1 MFNNNKIL
9 VVIPVMEDSIGIPR
23 KHIRLMNN
31 KPLISYS
38 IELAKSSQYVDDVVV
53 TTDNSELALISEKFG
68 ASVIRRSGDLAD
80 GLSLEAAIY
89 DAMVQKEK
97 LAFDEY
103 DIIIILQPT
112 SPLLKVATLDKAI
125 EKFEDFAIESII
137 GVVED
142 SHLSWKYDE
151 NNKRYFPNYLE
162 RLKKQD
168 LPKSFRESGSI
179 VASRRTFIHED
190 SYIGTNIDLIELSR
204 EEGISIENYD
214 DWLVVESYILKK
226 KVAFIVNSN
235 NEIGNRPIY
244 TCLSIA
250 SKLISHDFIIILN
263 ERYESGIKAVNDYGY
278 DYKVYSGFE
287 DLFTILK
294 EFSPNI
300 VVNNIQDTSEEYM
313 VGLKEAGYFV
323 VNFDDLGVG
332 IDYANVVFDSLYEHD
347 LSESNVF
354 TGYKYYVLKDEFYF
368 QPTKVI
374 TQDVKNVL
382 IIFEG
387 TDSNHLSE
395 LFLNAILSTNYGNKI
410 NIILGEGFEGVEELV
425 SKYESNPLIQ
435 IYQNVSNVSEFMF
448 KADIIITSASKIMY
462 DACSLAVPT
471 ICVCQNDLEKT
482 HVFANVSNG
491 FINMGMGE
499 ELTKQEI
506 IAQFVALVNNPELR
520 IEMNNKMKK
529 IDLKHGF
536 ENIRSVVQEKYT
548 NFKMEEMSKN
558 EYI

>member
-9 VVIPVMEDSIGIPR
+9 VVIPIMDDSIGIPR
-23 KHIRLMNN
+23 KYSRLMNN

-38 IELAKSSQYVDDVVV
+38 IELAKASQYVDDVVV

-68 ASVIRRSGDLAD
+68 ASVIRRSRDLAAAD
-80 GLSLEAAIY
+80 VSLEQVIY

-103 DIIIILQPT
+103 DIVIIIQPS
-112 SPLLKVATLDKAI
+112 SPLLKSATLDKAI

-142 SHLSWKYDE
+142 SHLSWRYDDD
-151 NNKRYFPNYLE
+151 NQRFFPNYIE

-168 LPKSFRESGSI
+168 LPKSFRESGS
-179 VASRRTFIHED
+179 VVVSRRGLIHED
-190 SYIGTNIDLIELSR
+190 SYIGSNIDLIVLSR
-204 EEGISIENYD
+204 EESIDIQNYD
-214 DWLVVESYILKK
+214 DWMVVESHIQKK
-226 KVAFIVNSN
+226 RVAFIVNSN
-235 NEIGNRPIY
+235 NEIGNRPIH
-244 TCLSIA
+244 TCLSMA
-250 SKLISHDFIIILN
+250 SKLISHDFIVLLDKH
-263 ERYESGIKAVNDYGY
+263 YESGIKVINDYGY
-278 DYKVYSGFE
+278 DYKVYDGTE
-287 DLFTILK
+287 ELLTILK
-294 EFSPNI
+294 EFNPHI
-300 VVNNIQDTSEEYM
+300 VINNIQDTFEEYM
-313 VGLKEAGYFV
+313 VSLKNEGYFV

-332 IDYANVVFDSLYEHD
+332 IDYADIVFDCLYEHD
-347 LSESNVF
+347 LSESNVY

-374 TQDVKNVL
+374 TQDVNNVL

-395 LFLNAILSTNYGNKI
+395 LFLDAILSTNYNNKI
-410 NIILGEGFEGVEELV
+410 NIILGGGYENIEELV

-435 IYQNVSNVSEFMF
+435 IYQNVSDVSEFMF

-482 HVFANVSNG
+482 HVFANASNG

-499 ELTKQEI
+499 QLTKQEI
-506 IAQFVALVNNPELR
+506 VDQFVALANNPELR
-520 IEMNNKMKK
+520 IEMNNKMRR

-536 ENIRSVVQEKYT
+536 DNIKSVVQEKYVD
-548 NFKMEEMSKN
+548 FKNGDAK
-558 EYI
+558 

>member
-9 VVIPVMEDSIGIPR
+9 VVIPIMDDSIGIPR
-23 KHIRLMNN
+23 KYSRLMNN

-38 IELAKSSQYVDDVVV
+38 IELAKASQYVDDVVV

-68 ASVIRRSGDLAD
+68 ASVIRRSGDLAAAD
-80 GLSLEAAIY
+80 ASLEQVIY

-103 DIIIILQPT
+103 DIVIIIQPS
-112 SPLLKVATLDKAI
+112 SPLLKSATLDKAI
-125 EKFEDFAIESII
+125 ERFEDFAIESII

-142 SHLSWKYDE
+142 SHLSWRYDDD
-151 NNKRYFPNYLE
+151 NQRFFPNYIE

-168 LPKSFRESGSI
+168 LPKSFRESGS
-179 VASRRTFIHED
+179 VVVSRRGLIHED
-190 SYIGTNIDLIELSR
+190 SYIGSNIDLIVLSR
-204 EEGISIENYD
+204 EESIDIQNYD
-214 DWLVVESYILKK
+214 DWMVVESHIQKK
-226 KVAFIVNSN
+226 RVAFIANSN
-235 NEIGNRPIY
+235 NEIGNRPIH
-244 TCLSIA
+244 TCLSMA
-250 SKLISHDFIIILN
+250 SKLISHDFIVLLDKH
-263 ERYESGIKAVNDYGY
+263 YESGIKVINEYGY
-278 DYKVYSGFE
+278 DYKVYDGTE
-287 DLFTILK
+287 ELLTILK
-294 EFSPNI
+294 EFNPHI
-300 VVNNIQDTSEEYM
+300 VINNIQDTFEDYM
-313 VGLKEAGYFV
+313 LSLKNEGYFV

-332 IDYANVVFDSLYEHD
+332 VDYADIVFDCLYEHD
-347 LSESNVF
+347 LSESNVY

-395 LFLNAILSTNYGNKI
+395 LFLDAILSTNYNNKI
-410 NIILGEGFEGVEELV
+410 NIILGGGYENIEDLV

-435 IYQNVSNVSEFMF
+435 IYQNVSDVSEFMF
-448 KADIIITSASKIMY
+448 KADIIITSASKTMY

-482 HVFANVSNG
+482 HVFANASNG

-499 ELTKQEI
+499 QLTKQEI
-506 IAQFVALVNNPELR
+506 VDQFVALANNPELR
-520 IEMNNKMKK
+520 IEMNNKMKR

-536 ENIRSVVQEKYT
+536 DNIKSVVQEKYVD
-548 NFKMEEMSKN
+548 FKNGDVK
-558 EYI
+558 

>member
-9 VVIPVMEDSIGIPR
+9 VVIPVIDDSIGIPR

-38 IELAKSSQYVDDVVV
+38 IELAKASQYVDDVVV

-68 ASVIRRSGDLAD
+68 ASVIRRSGDLATAD
-80 GLSLEAAIY
+80 VSIEAAIY
-89 DAMVQKEK
+89 DAMIQKEK

-103 DIIIILQPT
+103 DIVVTLQPT
-112 SPLLKVATLDKAI
+112 SPLLKSTTLDRAI

-142 SHLSWKYDE
+142 SHLSWRYDE
-151 NNKRYFPNYLE
+151 DNQRFFPNYIE

-179 VASRRTFIHED
+179 VASRRGFIRED
-190 SYIGTNIDLIELSR
+190 SYVGSNIDLIELTP
-204 EEGISIENYD
+204 EESIDIQNYD
-214 DWLVVESYILKK
+214 DWLVVESHIQKK
-226 KVAFIVNSN
+226 RIAFIVNSN
-235 NEIGNRPIY
+235 NEIGNRPIHA
-244 TCLSIA
+244 CLSIA
-250 SKLISHDFIIILN
+250 SKLIAHDFIVLLD
-263 ERYESGIKAVNDYGY
+263 EHYESGIKVIKDYGY
-278 DYKVYSGFE
+278 DYKVYEGTG
-287 DLFTILK
+287 DLLTILK
-294 EFSPNI
+294 EFNPDI

-313 VGLKEAGYFV
+313 ASLKEEGYFV

-332 IDYANVVFDSLYEHD
+332 IDYADIVFDSLYEHD
-347 LSESNVF
+347 LSESNVY

-395 LFLNAILSTNYGNKI
+395 LFLNAILSTNYNNKI
-410 NIILGEGFEGVEELV
+410 NIILGEGYGDVEELV

-435 IYQNVSNVSEFMF
+435 IYQNVSDVSEFMF
-448 KADIIITSASKIMY
+448 KADIIITSASKAMY

-482 HVFANVSNG
+482 HVFANASNG

-499 ELTKQEI
+499 QLTTQEI

-520 IEMNNKMKK
+520 IEMNNKMKR

-536 ENIRSVVQEKYT
+536 DNIKLVVQEKYVD
-548 NFKMEEMSKN
+548 FKNGDAK
-558 EYI
+558 

>member
-9 VVIPVMEDSIGIPR
+9 VVIPVIEDSIGIPR
-23 KHIRLMNN
+23 KYIRLMNN

-38 IELAKSSQYVDDVVV
+38 IELAKASQYVDDVVV
-53 TTDNSELALISEKFG
+53 TTGNSELALISEKFG
-68 ASVIRRSGDLAD
+68 ASVIRRSGDLAAD
-80 GLSLEAAIY
+80 NVALESIIY

-103 DIIIILQPT
+103 DIVVIIQPA
-112 SPLLKVATLDKAI
+112 SPLLKPTTLDKAI

-142 SHLSWKYDE
+142 SHLSWRYDE
-151 NNKRYFPNYLE
+151 DNQRYFPNYIE

-179 VASRRTFIHED
+179 VVSRRGFIHEN
-190 SYIGTNIDLIELSR
+190 SYIGSNIDLIELSH
-204 EEGISIENYD
+204 EESIDIQNYD
-214 DWLVVESYILKK
+214 DWLVVESHIQKK
-226 KVAFIVNSN
+226 RVAFIVNSN
-235 NEIGNRPIY
+235 NEIGNRPIH

-250 SKLISHDFIIILN
+250 SKLISDDSLVLLDKH
-263 ERYESGIKAVNDYGY
+263 YESGIKVIEGHGY
-278 DYKVYSGFE
+278 NYKVYDGTG
-287 DLFTILK
+287 DLLTFLK
-294 EFSPNI
+294 EFNPHI

-313 VGLKEAGYFV
+313 VSLKDEGYFV

-332 IDYANVVFDSLYEHD
+332 IDYADIVFDSLYEHD
-347 LSESNVF
+347 LSESNVY

-395 LFLNAILSTNYGNKI
+395 LFLNAILSTNYNNKI
-410 NIILGEGFEGVEELV
+410 NIILGEGYGDVGELV

-435 IYQNVSNVSEFMF
+435 IYQNVSDVSEFMF
-448 KADIIITSASKIMY
+448 KADIIITSAGKIMY

-482 HVFANVSNG
+482 HVFANASNG

-499 ELTKQEI
+499 QLTKQEI
-506 IAQFVALVNNPELR
+506 ITQFVALVNNHELR
-520 IEMNNKMKK
+520 IEMNKKMRS

-536 ENIRSVVQEKYT
+536 ENIKLVVQEKYID
-548 NFKMEEMSKN
+548 FKNGDVK
-558 EYI
+558 

>member
-9 VVIPVMEDSIGIPR
+9 VVIPVIDDSIGIPR

-38 IELAKSSQYVDDVVV
+38 IELAKASQYVDDVVV

-68 ASVIRRSGDLAD
+68 ASVIRRSGDLAED
-80 GLSLEAAIY
+80 NVSLEDVIY

-103 DIIIILQPT
+103 DIVAIIQPT
-112 SPLLKVATLDKAI
+112 SPLLKSTTLDRAI
-125 EKFEDFAIESII
+125 EKFEDFAIESTI

-142 SHLSWKYDE
+142 SHLSWRYDD
-151 NNKRYFPNYLE
+151 NNQRFFPNYIE

-179 VASRRTFIHED
+179 TVSRRGFIRED
-190 SYIGTNIDLIELSR
+190 SYIGSNINLIELAP
-204 EEGISIENYD
+204 EESIDIQNYD
-214 DWLVVESYILKK
+214 DWLVVESHIQKK
-226 KVAFIVNSN
+226 RVAFIVNSN

-244 TCLSIA
+244 TCLSMA
-250 SKLISHDFIIILN
+250 SKLISHDFIVLLD
-263 ERYESGIKAVNDYGY
+263 EQYESGIKVIKDYGY
-278 DYKVYSGFE
+278 NYQVYEGNG
-287 DLFTILK
+287 DLLTILK
-294 EFSPNI
+294 EFNPDI

-313 VGLKEAGYFV
+313 ASLKEEGYFV

-332 IDYANVVFDSLYEHD
+332 IDYADIVFDSLYEHD
-347 LSESNVF
+347 LSESNVY
-354 TGYKYYVLKDEFYF
+354 TGYKYYILKDEFYF

-395 LFLNAILSTNYGNKI
+395 LFLNSILSTSYENKI
-410 NIILGEGFEGVEELV
+410 NIVLGEGYENIEELV

-435 IYQNVSNVSEFMF
+435 IYQNVSDVSEFMF
-448 KADIIITSASKIMY
+448 KADIIITSASKTMY

-482 HVFANVSNG
+482 HVFANASNG

-499 ELTKQEI
+499 QLTKQEI
-506 IAQFVALVNNPELR
+506 VAQFVALVNNPEIR
-520 IEMNNKMKK
+520 IEMNNKMKR

-536 ENIRSVVQEKYT
+536 ENIRLVVQEKYID
-548 NFKMEEMSKN
+548 FKN
-558 EYI
+558 GD